1 MDIETIGIH
10 DSVRPVFPPE
20 VLAGALSDIEPDVA
34 VIGTE
39 EIPEVEAIVTLAY
52 KESFLEHL
60 QWVHTIQAGYDRF
73 PLDAIDRAGVR
84 LTNSEGIHGESVGE
98 TAVGLMLSLARRLH
112 HYVENQ
118 EARSWDRPD
127 WDEAFTLFGESACV
141 VGLGT
146 LGQGVAR
153 RAAGMDMEVI
163 GVRRTPTRVP
173 HVSDVF
179 TPSALHDAIGDAR
192 FVVLTLPLTEETQGM
207 FGPSE
212 FETMREDAYFL
223 NVGRG
228 QVVQEDALIGAIQ
241 SGEIAGAGL
250 DVFEVEPL
258 PSESPLWDMDEV
270 IVTPH
275 VAAMTNDYYRDVA
288 PLVRENV
295 ALLAAGE
302 EPVNRVV

>member
-1 MDIETIGIH
+1 MVIETIGIH

-34 VIGTE
+34 VIGTDE
-39 EIPEVEAIVTLAY
+39 LQAVEAVVTLAY
-52 KESFLEHL
+52 KESFLDHL
-60 QWVHTIQAGYDRF
+60 EWVHTIQAGYDRF
-73 PLDAIDRAGVR
+73 PLEAIERAGVR

-112 HYVENQ
+112 RYVENQ
-118 EARSWDRPD
+118 AERSWNRPE
-127 WDEAFTLFGESACV
+127 WDEAFTLLGESACV

-153 RAAGMDMEVI
+153 RAAGMDMEVV

-173 HVSDVF
+173 HVSEVF
-179 TPSALHDAIGDAR
+179 TPSALHEAIGDAR
-192 FVVLTLPLTEETQGM
+192 FVVVTLPLTEETQGM
-207 FGPSE
+207 FGPKE
-212 FETMREDAYFL
+212 FQVMREDAYFL

-228 QVVQEDALIGAIQ
+228 PVVQEEALVTAIESGA
-241 SGEIAGAGL
+241 IAGAAL

-275 VAAMTNDYYRDVA
+275 VAAMTKEYYRDIA
-288 PLVRENV
+288 PLIRRNV
-295 ALLAAGE
+295 ALLGAGE
-302 EPVNRVV
+302 DPVNKVV

>member
-20 VLAGALSDIEPDVA
+20 VLASALSDIEPNVA
-34 VIGTE
+34 VIGTD
-39 EIPEVEAIVTLAY
+39 EIAEVEAIVTLAY
-52 KESFLEHL
+52 EESFLDHL
-60 QWVHTIQAGYDRF
+60 DWIHTIQAGYDRF
-73 PLDAIDRAGVR
+73 PLAAMDRAGVR

-98 TAVGLMLSLARRLH
+98 TVVGLMLSLARRLH

-118 EARSWDRPD
+118 KTHSWDRPD

-153 RAAGMDMEVI
+153 RAAGMDMDVV

-173 HVSDVF
+173 HVTDVY

-192 FVVLTLPLTEETQGM
+192 FVVVTLPLTDETEGM
-207 FGPSE
+207 FGPTE

-228 QVVQEDALIGAIQ
+228 QVVQEDALAAAIE
-241 SGEIAGAGL
+241 SGEITGAAL

-258 PSESPLWDMDEV
+258 PSDSPLWDMDEV

-275 VAAMTNDYYRDVA
+275 VAAMTNEYYRDVA

-295 ALLAAGE
+295 ARFQAGE
-302 EPVNRVV
+302 EPVNRVL